1 MIKPDAIIDS
11 KEKAVKSFDTI
22 KKALKG
28 LMEIARISTPSEDD
42 LYFKLALDNIVIL
55 YKNIIDLIT
64 NEYGIKQL
72 RKKLQESEISK
83 NAPFKFL
90 YSNE

>member
-1 MIKPDAIIDS
+1 MKQINWKKVTPKSLAAII
-11 KEKAVKSFDTI
+11 
-22 KKALKG
+22 
-28 LMEIARISTPSEDD
+28 
-42 LYFKLALDNIVIL
+42 
-55 YKNIIDLIT
+55 
-64 NEYGIKQL
+64 